1 MKKMLVVSIALLFS
15 MAVNAAPAKSEK
27 QAKQSVE
34 LRQSIFKLVKSNVGV
49 LGAMNKGRVPLNP
62 EILQKNGERLE
73 QLSLMIE
80 DYFATDTSGFDVDTG
95 ALNKIWKE
103 QADFNSKAAD
113 LTKAAVALQ
122 AAAKSGDEGK
132 YKSAIGGVFKTC
144 KGCHDSY
151 KAD

>member
-1 MKKMLVVSIALLFS
+1 MLVVSIALLFS